1 MLIHPQLDPVAFT
14 LGPLSIQWYGL
25 MYVLAFA
32 GFYWLARYRSL
43 KGAINWSDEQ
53 LSDLVFYGAIGCL
66 LYTSPSPRDATLS
79 RMPSSA

>member
-32 GFYWLARYRSL
+32 GFLFPIVALKRASFEYKAFALNTFDLKPLQKACWLKAQPL
-43 KGAINWSDEQ
+43 KAPKHTD
-53 LSDLVFYGAIGCL
+53 
-66 LYTSPSPRDATLS
+66 
-79 RMPSSA
+79 